1 MNIMLLIYLLNVKL
15 LRKPE
20 YMLAINFHRIVRE
33 LHFYIT
39 FMSLA

>member
-20 YMLAINFHRIVRE
+20 YMLARIFHRIVRV